1 MWVSRDLR
9 ADSHLHRH
17 RYQYECACAGH
28 GRTPRPLDGDG
39 NGTATCDMGA
49 YEFDGIAVSSDEI
62 HLLPE
67 NNIRRAISAAYEG
80 SKIVLHP
87 EVYTEIMG
95 YGCL

>member
-1 MWVSRDLR
+1 
-9 ADSHLHRH
+9 
-17 RYQYECACAGH
+17 
-28 GRTPRPLDGDG
+28 
-39 NGTATCDMGA
+39 MGA